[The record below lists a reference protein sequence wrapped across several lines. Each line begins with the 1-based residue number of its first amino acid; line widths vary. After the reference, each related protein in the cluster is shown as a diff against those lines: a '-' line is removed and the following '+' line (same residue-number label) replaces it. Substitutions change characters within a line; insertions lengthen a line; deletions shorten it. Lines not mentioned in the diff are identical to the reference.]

1 MSEPLGAAIGRGP
14 ISEASPPQFL
24 ATNMETI
31 LSTVERGSNC
41 HLPPVIKTCLILVT
55 IVRRHY
61 ATGAPGE
68 GCGNKVI
75 YARLYL
81 SLFKRSGFFYGE

>member
-24 ATNMETI
+24 ATNMEII

-41 HLPPVIKTCLILVT
+41 HLTPVIKLASFWSLLYGDTVPPELLIGGGRGVVT
-55 IVRRHY
+55 KSSMLGS
-61 ATGAPGE
+61 T
-68 GCGNKVI
+68 
-75 YARLYL
+75 
-81 SLFKRSGFFYGE
+81 